1 MSSSRP
7 PSRRV
12 RTAPRVPRD
21 PAVDAWLLGTDMP
34 VAQST
39 PLLPGDTRIVLTEQ
53 PSSPRTPGERVRA
66 ILALLSDPD
75 RACECAEMRVIET
88 PDYCVAEPGA
98 GRTRGLGAAE
108 DTSDE
113 VYMRRNSKHERHE
126 RRLRRLEKEGLERER
141 RRVAERIAGVEAMDL
156 ALLVP
161 AMPQRSGE
169 EARAVLEARRALLL
183 ADARATLA
191 RLDRLLAV
199 PAVSAAPAAPALA
212 LEVPEIPARAFDD
225 AMAAW
230 LPDNRGFS

>member
-1 MSSSRP
+1 MSRP

-21 PAVDAWLLGTDMP
+21 PAVDAWLRGTDVP
-34 VAQST
+34 ETQST
-39 PLLPGDTRIVLTEQ
+39 PLLPGDTRVVLTEE
-53 PSSPRTPGERVRA
+53 PCSPGAPGDRVRA

-75 RACECAEMRVIET
+75 KARECVEMRTIET
-88 PDYCVAEPGA
+88 PDYCVAGPGA

-113 VYMRRNSKHERHE
+113 VYMQRNSKHERHE

-141 RRVAERIAGVEAMDL
+141 MRVAERIARVETMDL

-161 AMPQRSGE
+161 AMPQSAD

-191 RLDRLLAV
+191 RLNKLL
-199 PAVSAAPAAPALA
+199 AAPALA

>member
-1 MSSSRP
+1 MSAMSSRP

-34 VAQST
+34 EAQST
-39 PLLPGDTRIVLTEQ
+39 PLLPGDTRVVLTER
-53 PSSPRTPGERVRA
+53 PGSPGAPGERVRA

-75 RACECAEMRVIET
+75 KARECAETRVIET

-161 AMPQRSGE
+161 AMPQSAE

-199 PAVSAAPAAPALA
+199 PALA